1 MRMFT
6 VLSAIA
12 LALIPVGVCHAQQGD
27 PMLQPYGMAP
37 GSMTTH
43 YTPPARDQQGNRV
56 VVNGQIV
63 DMSGRRA
70 APSSAAANFS
80 GGVAA
85 MGPSSLRQT
94 SLNAVAIGNFV
105 EISGARNST
114 FVINQR
120 NYGRQTASASI
131 GGSAPAAPQAGAT
144 APQANGWPLL
154 DTQAG
159 QPGAPNSSLIDQY
172 NSGAQSSLAHG
183 R

>member
-6 VLSAIA
+6 ALSAIA
-12 LALIPVGVCHAQQGD
+12 LALVSASVSHAQQGD

-70 APSSAAANFS
+70 APSSPAANFS

-131 GGSAPAAPQAGAT
+131 GGSGGWLRLAPRPNKPTAGRSSIPRTDSSRGSIRDQSISTTPARK
-144 APQANGWPLL
+144 LL
-154 DTQAG
+154 
-159 QPGAPNSSLIDQY
+159 
-172 NSGAQSSLAHG
+172 
-183 R
+183 

>member
-6 VLSAIA
+6 ALSAIA
-12 LALIPVGVCHAQQGD
+12 LALVSASVSHAQQGD

-37 GSMTTH
+37 GSMSTH

-70 APSSAAANFS
+70 APSSSAASFS

-94 SLNAVAIGNFV
+94 TLNAVAIGNFV

-120 NYGRQTASASI
+120 NYGRQIATASV
-131 GGSAPAAPQAGAT
+131 GGSGGAASAGTAPQ
-144 APQANGWPLL
+144 QANGWPLL
-154 DTQAG
+154 DTQDG
-159 QPGAPNSSLIDQY
+159 QPPGPHSSSINQR
-172 NSGAQSSLAHG
+172 NSGTQAALTHG